1 MDARAVP
8 LPARSPA
15 RPERSGPGQ
24 AEPLGALRCF
34 PNAAAAALALRPDE
48 PVYCFCP
55 RALQE
60 DTCAFLSAFKGETAY
75 AVKTQPD
82 PRVLACLADAGIA
95 AFDVA
100 SPDEMEA
107 ARAARPDARLYYM
120 HPVKPISH
128 IERALTEFGI
138 RHIAADHETEVSK
151 IVRAARRKRI
161 ALEELTLFIRVATK
175 ADARYELSKKFGAS
189 PAQAV
194 DLLERAAAL
203 GLNVGL
209 CFHVGSQVEDP
220 GAYERALAT
229 CAWVWGRA
237 DVELAGLDIGGGF
250 PALYGHDPR
259 RKERPVP
266 TLRTLFGAIREAV
279 RDYGFEEVPL
289 VAEPGRGL
297 VARAYSV
304 VVRVLLR
311 KGQRL
316 YINDGI
322 WGSLS
327 DSWTGHLTLPVRLI
341 RASGRAATR
350 GGHKGHGRLEPFRVM
365 GATCD
370 SVDIL
375 NRAFWL
381 PEDVRTGDWIEV
393 GHIGAYSL
401 SLRTRFNGF
410 YPDHFVEVDEPFR
423 LEEALA
429 AAPQRVVRD
438 RAEARL
444 YQE

>member
-1 MDARAVP
+1 MAARAALAR
-8 LPARSPA
+8 LPDFPA
-15 RPERSGPGQ
+15 HSLPRFRD
-24 AEPLGALRCF
+24 
-34 PNAAAAALALRPDE
+34 AAAAALALRPDE

-55 RALQE
+55 RALEE
-60 DTCAFLSAFKGETAY
+60 DTRAFLRAFRGETAY

-82 PRVLACLADAGIA
+82 ARVLAQLAEAGIR

-100 SPDEMEA
+100 SPAEMAA

-120 HPVKPISH
+120 HPVKPVSH
-128 IERALTEFGI
+128 IERAFAEFGI

-151 IVRAARRKRI
+151 IVRAARRQRI
-161 ALEELTLFIRVATK
+161 DLEALTLFIRVATR

-203 GLNVGL
+203 GLKVGL
-209 CFHVGSQVEDP
+209 CFHVGSQVEDV

-250 PALYGHDPR
+250 PAVYGHDPR
-259 RKERPVP
+259 RREKPHP
-266 TLRTLFGAIREAV
+266 TPAALMRAIREAV

-304 VVRVLLR
+304 IVRVLLR

-327 DSWTGHLTLPVRLI
+327 DSWTGHLTLPVRLV
-341 RASGRAATR
+341 RASGRQAPR
-350 GGHKGHGRLEPFRVM
+350 GGHRGNGRLEPFRVM

-401 SLRTRFNGF
+401 SLRTHFNGF
-410 YPDHFVEVDEPFR
+410 HPDSFVEVDEPFR
-423 LEEALA
+423 LDRALA
-429 AAPQRVVRD
+429 AAPRKVVRD

-444 YQE
+444 YPE